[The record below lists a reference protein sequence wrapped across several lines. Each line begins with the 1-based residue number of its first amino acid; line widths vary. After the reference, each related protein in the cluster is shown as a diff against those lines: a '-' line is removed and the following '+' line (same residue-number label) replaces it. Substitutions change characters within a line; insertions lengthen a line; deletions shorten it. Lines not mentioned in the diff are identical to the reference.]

1 MMKPPTRRWLGCAIF
16 LGIIAALLS
25 GCGSSAPQQ
34 NLSAEQ
40 RFQQGKLKFGKGD
53 YLEAISDLEIIR
65 LQFPGSKVADSAQY
79 LLGESHFKME
89 EYLLAAEEYQALK
102 RNMPAS
108 PLVPMAQY
116 KVGLCYYS
124 LSPKTPLDQ
133 TYTTRAIDEFQTFIE
148 YNPKH
153 ELVPDAEG
161 KIKEL
166 NGRLAKKGFEAA
178 TLYMKMG
185 YFRAATNTFDNV
197 IEKFHD
203 TPYAEPAL
211 LGKVKALMA
220 RKKYDEAEP
229 EIEKFLTRYPS
240 SEHNDEAK
248 ALEQEIR
255 DHLKTKSEA
264 TFPGDAS
271 KLAPQG

>member
-1 MMKPPTRRWLGCAIF
+1 MTMPFTRRWLCCAVLPGF
-16 LGIIAALLS
+16 IAALFC
-25 GCGSSAPQQ
+25 GCSSSAPQQ
-34 NLSAEQ
+34 NLSAEL
-40 RFQQGKLKFGKGD
+40 RFQQGRMKFDRGD
-53 YLEAISDLEIIR
+53 YLEAINDFEIIR

-79 LLGESHFKME
+79 QLGESHFRMD

-116 KVGLCYYS
+116 KVGLSYYS

-133 TYTTRAIDEFQTFIE
+133 TYTNRAIDEFQTFIE

-153 ELVPDAEG
+153 ELVPDAET

-166 NGRLAKKGFEAA
+166 NGRLARKLFESA

-185 YFRAATNTFDNV
+185 YYKAATNYFDYV
-197 IEKFHD
+197 IEKYHD

-211 LGKVKALMA
+211 LGKVKALIS
-220 RKKYDEAEP
+220 RRKYDEAMP
-229 EIEKFLTRYPS
+229 EIEKFLSRYPS
-240 SEHNDEAK
+240 SEHKGEAEG
-248 ALEQEIR
+248 LQREIR
-255 DHLKTKSEA
+255 DHVKTKSEA
-264 TFPGDAS
+264 TFPGDAL
-271 KLAPQG
+271 KLAPTA